1 MRRREFINAIVYTA
15 AAWPLAVRAQQG
27 ERMRRV
33 GVLEGIPEDPYLA
46 AFLQGLKQLGWV
58 DGHNVRVD
66 TRWGAGKIDD
76 IRKYAAELT
85 GLAPDV
91 MLAVGT
97 PAVGPLLQA
106 TNTVPIVFLRVTDP
120 VGAGFV
126 DSLARPG
133 GVATGFSLS
142 EYSFSGKWLE
152 LLKTIAP
159 GVTRVAVLRDPAIAT
174 GGGQFAAIQS
184 AAPSLR
190 VEVSPINVRD
200 AGEIERTVTAFARV
214 PNGGLI
220 VTRSGLAHVHQ
231 DLIIN
236 LAAQHKLPAIYF
248 DRTFVGGG
256 GLISYG
262 PDYID
267 QYQRAASYVDRILKG
282 EKPADLPVQSPTKF
296 QLVINSKT
304 AKALGLEVPMHLQQ
318 IADEVIE

>member
-1 MRRREFINAIVYTA
+1 MKRREFIGLLGSLVVARPVV
-15 AAWPLAVRAQQG
+15 LLAQQG
-27 ERMRRV
+27 ERVRRI
-33 GVLEGIPEDPYLA
+33 GVLESLSDDAYLA
-46 AFLQGLKQLGWV
+46 AFLQRLQQLGWA
-58 DGHNVRVD
+58 DGHNVRID
-66 TRWGAGKIDD
+66 TRWTANNVDA
-76 IRKYAAELT
+76 IRKYATELSA
-85 GLAPDV
+85 LAPDV
-91 MLAVGT
+91 MLAIGS
-97 PAVGPLLQA
+97 PALEQLLRA
-106 TNTVPIVFLRVTDP
+106 TSAVPIVFLRVTDP
-120 VGAGFV
+120 VGGGFV

-159 GVTRVAVLRDPAIAT
+159 SVTRVAVLRDPAIAT

-200 AGEIERTVTAFARV
+200 AGQIERTVTAFARA
-214 PNGGLI
+214 PNAGLI
-220 VTRSGLAHVHQ
+220 VTRSPLANVHR

-267 QYQRAASYVDRILKG
+267 QYQRAAGYVDRILKG
-282 EKPADLPVQSPTKF
+282 EKP
-296 QLVINSKT
+296 
-304 AKALGLEVPMHLQQ
+304 
-318 IADEVIE
+318 